1 MGAVDIHKLDKY
13 AKSLIKEAAGRIQ
26 ASFTTELIIET
37 KSEANDLVTNIDKET
52 EQFFISHIKKDFPEH
67 RIFGEEGFGDDIQD
81 LNGYVWMLDPIDGTM
96 NFIHQKKNFAISL
109 GIYKDGVGLLG
120 YIYNVM
126 EDDLISAS
134 LGEGAYYNDLRIPN
148 VEKARIEQSIIGIN
162 ASWVVPN
169 KYIEHDGMI
178 KLLQTVRGTRSYGSA
193 ALEIAYVVT
202 GKLDAYMSMRLSPWD
217 IAGGMVVAKEVGAI
231 VTNLANKPINLLTQN
246 TFLIAKPGLH
256 KELVTNYIKLK

>member
-1 MGAVDIHKLDKY
+1 MNIHTLDKY
-13 AKSLIKEAAGRIQ
+13 AKSLIKEAAERIRF
-26 ASFTTELIIET
+26 SFSSELIIDS

-52 EQFFISHIKKDFPEH
+52 EQFFIQHIKENFPDH

-81 LNGYVWMLDPIDGTM
+81 LNGYVWLLDPIDGTM

-126 EDDLISAS
+126 EDDLLSAA
-134 LGEGAYYNDLRIPN
+134 LDEGAFFNDVRVPKLVPS
-148 VEKARIEQSIIGIN
+148 KIEQSVIGVN

-169 KYIEHDGMI
+169 KYLEHDGMI
-178 KLLQTVRGTRSYGSA
+178 KLMQTVRGTRSYGSA
-193 ALEIAYVVT
+193 AIEISYVVM

-217 IAGGMVVAKEVGAI
+217 IAGGMVIAKEVGAV
-231 VTNLANKPINLLTQN
+231 VTNLSNESINLLEQN
-246 TFLIAKPGLH
+246 TFIIAKPILH
-256 KELVTNYIKLK
+256 KELLDNYICLK